1 VHTRG
6 LAPHRELPLGSV
18 MPDSPGETDTK
29 VLFLHSRVK
38 QHLAS
43 AGRRVP
49 FGASPDTAG

>member
-1 VHTRG
+1 VHARG

-29 VLFLHSRVK
+29 VLSLHFRVK
-38 QHLAS
+38 QHLVS
-43 AGRRVP
+43 AGRRAT